1 MAQGFVRMSPSI
13 DDLGKLED
21 VSRVFFDPHWNE
33 NGGTPA
39 AIEFLV
45 NNGGP
50 KTLRSLVCWL
60 IYPNKQGILDLK
72 PEISQELAKAAG
84 DLAFQITSEGWSRL
98 VGFVETKWL
107 RREIMIASHAIK
119 HGDYQ
124 GADSAI
130 HAIQQLTLAALANP
144 SFPNS
149 LLLGLLKVA
158 PLSAGGFNRTWVR
171 DNKPVFLFQLL
182 NAVVVHKE
190 SEFLDFVLEKISG
203 EANVLRNKKDT
214 TSHRLELATGIAQF
228 IQRSGSSK
236 TDLSFQ
242 LYHLLRILGL
252 YTSMLTVL
260 SWNESLPLAKGLYK
274 ALTNCGAQA
283 RERLEEFVRGYLA
296 LYANWRPDAEAT
308 AFESFILGLANK
320 HPGLQASTTVK
331 QTITQERKA
340 RSARKRQARRKAF
353 KLKAI
358 VAD

>member
-1 MAQGFVRMSPSI
+1 MAQGFVRMSPGVN
-13 DDLGKLED
+13 DLGKLED
-21 VSRVFFDPHWNE
+21 VFRVLFDPHWNE

-45 NNGGP
+45 NNGGQ
-50 KTLRSLVCWL
+50 KTLRSFMCWL
-60 IYPNKQGILDLK
+60 IYPNKQVILDGM
-72 PEISQELAKAAG
+72 PEVKQELVETAG
-84 DLAFQITSEGWSRL
+84 DLAFHITSEGWSRL
-98 VGFVETKWL
+98 VSFVETSWL
-107 RREIMIASHAIK
+107 RRKIMIASHAIK

-236 TDLSFQ
+236 TDLSFE
-242 LYHLLRILGL
+242 LYHGLGVWGL
-252 YTSMLTVL
+252 YTTMQTVL
-260 SWNESLPLAKGLYK
+260 SWEESYPLAKGLYK
-274 ALTNCGAQA
+274 ALTNCGSQA
-283 RERLEEFVRGYLA
+283 RGRLEEFVRGYLA
-296 LYANWRPDAEAT
+296 LYVSWHPGAEVT
-308 AFESFILGLANK
+308 AFETFILGLANR
-320 HPGLQASTTVK
+320 HPGLSSSIVK
-331 QTITQERKA
+331 QTIARERKA
-340 RSARKRQARRKAF
+340 RSARKRQAIRKEI
-353 KLKAI
+353 KLAAI